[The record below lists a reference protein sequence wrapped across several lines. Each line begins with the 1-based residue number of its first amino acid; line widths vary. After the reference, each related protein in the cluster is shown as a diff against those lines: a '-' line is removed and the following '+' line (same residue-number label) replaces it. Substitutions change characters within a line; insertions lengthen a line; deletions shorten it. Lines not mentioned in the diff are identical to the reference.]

1 MHDRGFVTPLEKLGH
16 RVPMGRRDAVGAHRR
31 FVLPHGQSPECEA
44 FCSPQF
50 DPEIAGRMLG
60 LSQ

>member
-1 MHDRGFVTPLEKLGH
+1 VGW
-16 RVPMGRRDAVGAHRR
+16 RDAVGAHRR
-31 FVLPHGQSPECEA
+31 LVLPHGQSLECEA

-60 LSQ
+60 LPE